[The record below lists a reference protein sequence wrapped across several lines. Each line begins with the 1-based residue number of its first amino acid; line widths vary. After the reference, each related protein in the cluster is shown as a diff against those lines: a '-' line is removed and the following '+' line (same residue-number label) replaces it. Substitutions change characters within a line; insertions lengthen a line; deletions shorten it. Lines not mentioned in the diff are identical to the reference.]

1 MEQSPPSQGNVM
13 GVVRCAAKRGRP
25 SFLVY
30 KKRFLVVDEAQ
41 GRLEVYKN
49 DQEPFSLEKFPVSE
63 LRGVIISGG
72 KQSKFYGL
80 TLQLRHGRSVRFRL
94 KSVEERDNWY
104 AVITRLIERYSTYNR
119 DNNILRVAQRRSTA
133 AGRSLGVSI
142 TLATAKLSEIPDD
155 LLQYLVEAVD
165 VAINTISVVVHKYG
179 GDMVVPRCYVLIVD
193 ARSDN
198 TLVGPQYDPTTGSL
212 VLRVWISRDIL
223 GGVHFNVADPEEIMK
238 VTLSHVWRDPRIEGW
253 ITANP
258 SCMAICKEIGDL
270 LGIKSFSLSFQW
282 GQNLRETKTVE
293 QYLHQY
299 VHDDFLRAIQ
309 RQIVEV
315 AEDFK
320 RPDTFSDGSLYLKYI
335 GDYVSGIAIVLDEST
350 VNAGKPP
357 GLCVTNTIE
366 YHRRCRTAVVLSS
379 KYFEAY
385 RQPRPIAKS
394 LRDQL
399 MEIIF
404 LAELNK
410 QLWESKNV
418 FSQFVA
424 YGECVRVMWTSLLRA
439 AAQVGAPLLQRKL
452 PELVTSLTDL
462 YLARLE
468 SLQQL
473 YFADQSYGD
482 IRPLSVTLFSN
493 VSAIVVDFVPFVNEG
508 MQLPEPRVHQGI
520 LTDYIVCCTSEQ
532 QHTMMRFI
540 RHSRAMPQVDRAYV
554 LLKGLLAFP
563 SMPVSAFK
571 EWCGKHLLNLEREK
585 YIDDHDD
592 SSSYSS
598 SPSVD
603 VGDTVAYERN
613 AEAQVLDLHRV
624 VSTIYDS
631 QGASVH
637 LKVGADS
644 IREAIHSLESAFGG
658 RHIRKHDLVRI
669 LTLNLRRLRIM
680 YTQTIGGEATGQLDI
695 FSAIELLKSLC
706 EYEEN
711 EYEFEKLLRHY
722 LQTRHTVSRTGTDLT
737 LCPNRPSSPTKC
749 DRIYD
754 FQCVSHVVLNHVL
767 PREMIV
773 ARRAWRVGLVVG
785 LQDVGKTLIINS
797 LRGVVQPT
805 FPTVGLSQQVVA
817 FQEWVIAMKE
827 LGGRESFRDN
837 WLHYVER
844 MEEVN
849 FLFFV
854 VDSMNKRSFKDVSS
868 YLQAITD
875 HFPEAP
881 LVVIFNN
888 VPANSH
894 VHQLLEQLTKSIK
907 LDKVRRRNPMRTVII
922 GVCDITVVS
931 SSHRHAP
938 SALVETME
946 KLSCEL
952 RRASPV
958 GCVASQPKQG
968 ANAEAIMRNL
978 SSSMALQL

>member
-223 GGVHFNVADPEEIMK
+223 GGVH
-238 VTLSHVWRDPRIEGW
+238 W
-253 ITANP
+253 
-258 SCMAICKEIGDL
+258 
-270 LGIKSFSLSFQW
+270 
-282 GQNLRETKTVE
+282 
-293 QYLHQY
+293 
-299 VHDDFLRAIQ
+299 
-309 RQIVEV
+309 
-315 AEDFK
+315 
-320 RPDTFSDGSLYLKYI
+320 
-335 GDYVSGIAIVLDEST
+335 
-350 VNAGKPP
+350 
-357 GLCVTNTIE
+357 
-366 YHRRCRTAVVLSS
+366 RCRPLWCSPR

-424 YGECVRVMWTSLLRA
+424 YGECIRVMWTSLLRA

-922 GVCDITVVS
+922 GG
-931 SSHRHAP
+931 
-938 SALVETME
+938 M
-946 KLSCEL
+946 
-952 RRASPV
+952 
-958 GCVASQPKQG
+958 
-968 ANAEAIMRNL
+968 
-978 SSSMALQL
+978 